1 MTRNHTSTVPADLY
15 GAKRG
20 VRQFL
25 FPASLS
31 FSAIAASLLIMNF
44 APAPVFWLLLTWAAA
59 LWAAMFGVSGS
70 WPRAI
75 LFNLGIVACMLAGV
89 EAYLVNHEYLPR
101 VYTPGFMD
109 PDDLLG
115 WAPAKGMQAKAVE
128 IDSIDLFH
136 YPVRK
141 ISDTVYTVDSNGLR
155 VAPPYSNSDL
165 AGTALFFG
173 CSYTFGAGL
182 KDDETLPYQ
191 VGIQSEGRYRTFNF
205 AFVGYGP
212 NQMLAAI
219 EAGMVGRVVDTTP
232 RYVYYVAI
240 PHHVWRAAGRV
251 GWIHHM
257 PRYVPDAE
265 GTLQRAGYFE
275 GRKPLGQQLGFGWP
289 IEGLLNGIER
299 QLNKAAIWRR
309 VLVLDSRI
317 TDDDIRL
324 YLAMIRRSQ
333 ELITTQY
340 QGIQFRIIL
349 WPGQRGSVAQQSTYE
364 KIRDGF
370 SRMGIPVD
378 LVDDILPGYNTGW
391 EEFQLSSRDTHPN
404 ALANRLLAQYLV
416 SKLAH

>member
-1 MTRNHTSTVPADLY
+1 MPMTRNHTSTVPADLY

-309 VLVLDSRI
+309 APGFRFSYYRRRHTSLFSDDSPLTR
-317 TDDDIRL
+317 TDHNTI
-324 YLAMIRRSQ
+324 
-333 ELITTQY
+333 
-340 QGIQFRIIL
+340 
-349 WPGQRGSVAQQSTYE
+349 
-364 KIRDGF
+364 
-370 SRMGIPVD
+370 
-378 LVDDILPGYNTGW
+378 PGYSVSHHPMAGSARQRRAAIHLREDPGW
-391 EEFQLSSRDTHPN
+391 VFPDGNPGRLGGRTFCPAIIPAGKSSN
-404 ALANRLLAQYLV
+404 
-416 SKLAH
+416 